1 MTTKLT
7 RRDSL
12 KLAGGALLLATP
24 FATRA
29 AGDDSACVFVPEQ
42 TEGPYFVDDRLNR
55 SDIRTDPRDGSR
67 RPGMP
72 LVLSFRVSRKTGGG
86 CSPLPGA
93 TVDLWHC
100 DAQGIYSDVRDAG
113 FETLGQKF
121 LRGYQLTGGD
131 GAARFTTIYPGWYP
145 GRAVHV
151 HFKVRSGPSE
161 FTSQLYFDDALSER
175 IFTEAP
181 YERSA
186 RAGQRLRNDDDGIY
200 EDGGKELTLRLE
212 PTGSGY
218 AGRFHVALKV

>member
-1 MTTKLT
+1 MTPKLT

-12 KLAGGALLLATP
+12 KLAGGVLLLATP
-24 FATRA
+24 FASRA
-29 AGDDSACVFVPEQ
+29 VSDTACVVVPEQ

-55 SDIRTDPRDGSR
+55 SDIRSDPRDGSR
-67 RPGMP
+67 RSGVP
-72 LVLSFRVSRKTGGG
+72 LVLSFLVSRKTGGG

-100 DAQGIYSDVRDAG
+100 DAQGIYSDVRDAD
-113 FETLGQKF
+113 FDTLGQKF

-161 FTSQLYFDDALSER
+161 FTSQLYFDDGLNER
-175 IFTEAP
+175 IFSEAP

-186 RAGQRLRNDDDGIY
+186 RSGQRLHNDDDGIY
-200 EDGGKELTLRLE
+200 EYGGKELTLRLE
-212 PTGSGY
+212 PAGSGY